1 MILFPSNYL
10 GDIEQ
15 FHNFAEYHQ
24 RNHSEDRQNK
34 KLKNG
39 WKMNRKSDQRKPY
52 HLIFQVM
59 NMKYIIII
67 LFAFFALCGC
77 YNYHKLDFYASNQ
90 GFSYLDSLKKNN
102 KCVAL
107 PYPYDAFCAAK
118 PFFLKKYGAKGYRI
132 RKPYHVILVNDS
144 TWEVWTDGDFCRYL
158 NRSNRYTI
166 GWSGIGISMF
176 DGRILYLKHN
186 R

>member
-1 MILFPSNYL
+1 MKTNIISDL
-10 GDIEQ
+10 Q
-15 FHNFAEYHQ
+15 FLHV
-24 RNHSEDRQNK
+24 
-34 KLKNG
+34 KN
-39 WKMNRKSDQRKPY
+39 
-52 HLIFQVM
+52 I
-59 NMKYIIII
+59 KYINII
-67 LFAFFALCGC
+67 LFTFFTLCGC

-166 GWSGIGISMF
+166 GWSAIGISMY